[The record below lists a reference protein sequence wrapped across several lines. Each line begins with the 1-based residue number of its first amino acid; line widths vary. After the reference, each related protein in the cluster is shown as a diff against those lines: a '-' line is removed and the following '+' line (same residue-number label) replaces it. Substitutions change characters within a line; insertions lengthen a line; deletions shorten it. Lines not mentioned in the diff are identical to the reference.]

1 MRTNKSK
8 WVSEDIVDTR
18 NLQIFALCEFM
29 SALKYEWNTDEFWWV
44 NPGFTS
50 NHFSN
55 KGREHISICSAV
67 KLFNGNSVKCIF
79 GKPPATLSIWSFN
92 DYFITKAKASRI
104 LQSVKLQLC
113 KSTKT
118 IICQDHR
125 VKFITPSFK
134 VLFLGNRYL

>member
-1 MRTNKSK
+1 MHTSESL
-8 WVSEDIVDTR
+8 WVADEIVDTKA
-18 NLQIFALCEFM
+18 LQLFALKEFM
-29 SALKYEWNTDEFWWV
+29 SSLNYQYVGGGIITSPHFY
-44 NPGFTS
+44 S

-55 KGREHISICSAV
+55 KGRENIGFSSAV

-79 GKPPATLSIWSFN
+79 GKPPVTLSIWSFN

-125 VKFITPSFK
+125 VKFVTPSFK
-134 VLFLGNRYL
+134 ALFLSNKYL

>member
-1 MRTNKSK
+1 MHT
-8 WVSEDIVDTR
+8 SESSWNAEEIVDTKA
-18 NLQIFALCEFM
+18 LQLFALKEFM
-29 SALKYEWNTDEFWWV
+29 SSLNYQYVCGGIMTSPHFY
-44 NPGFTS
+44 S

-55 KGREHISICSAV
+55 KGRENIGFSSAV

-79 GKPPATLSIWSFN
+79 GKPPVTLSIWSFN

-125 VKFITPSFK
+125 VKFVTPSFK
-134 VLFLGNRYL
+134 ALFLGNRYL

>member
-1 MRTNKSK
+1 MRTNESE
-8 WVSEDIVDTR
+8 WLPEDIIDTKA
-18 NLQIFALCEFM
+18 LQLFALKEFM
-29 SALKYEWNTDEFWWV
+29 SSLNYQYVGGGIMTSPHFY
-44 NPGFTS
+44 S

-55 KGREHISICSAV
+55 KGRESVGFSSAV

-125 VKFITPSFK
+125 VKFVTPSFK
-134 VLFLGNRYL
+134 ALFLGNRYL

>member
-1 MRTNKSK
+1 MRTNESE
-8 WVSEDIVDTR
+8 WLPEDIIDTKA
-18 NLQIFALCEFM
+18 LQLFALKEFM
-29 SALKYEWNTDEFWWV
+29 SSLNYQYVGGGIITSPHFY
-44 NPGFTS
+44 S

-55 KGREHISICSAV
+55 KGRENIGFSSAV

-134 VLFLGNRYL
+134 ALFLGNRYL